1 MKRLYLSRPLDSKL
15 KNNVRLIQ
23 KRIME
28 YLTNKNIVLDPDNQ
42 YEFVNV
48 WDWDDDDSDKN
59 NYKRRAYAIANRM
72 KSIGNA
78 DHLIFMEEWMDFP
91 ECQADWAIAKVHDWS
106 NHIMLKAKDD
116 SFVLSESLPW
126 KGGVRFTL

>member
-1 MKRLYLSRPLDSKL
+1 MKRLYLSRPLDSRL

-28 YLTNKNIVLDPDNQ
+28 YLTNKNIMLDPNNQ

-48 WDWDDDDSDKN
+48 WDWDDNDAHKDV
-59 NYKRRAYAIANRM
+59 KRRTYELANRM
-72 KSIGNA
+72 KSMGNA
-78 DHLIFMEEWMDFP
+78 DHYIFMEEWMDLP
-91 ECQADWAIAKVHDWS
+91 ECQVDWAVLRLHGWS

-126 KGGVRFTL
+126 NEGVRFTL